1 MFAVTMLMAG
11 AWAQTDD
18 YPQQPPGQPGDQGPG
33 AQAPS
38 QGPADQGQGSGP
50 GAQGPNDEQAQR
62 SEGPAPDVARI
73 SLIKGD
79 VTTQRADTG
88 DWSATT
94 VNAPLMRGD
103 QVATGDNSRTEIQL
117 DPTNLVRLAGHSQV
131 KIADLSRS
139 RIQIQVAQGYANY
152 SVFKGSEA
160 DVEIDTPNVAVHP
173 LQPGRYRVQVVSD
186 AETDVI
192 VREGEAEVTTQQGS
206 TRVKEGDLITIRG
219 TDSPEYRVDAAPAKD
234 DWDQWNRDRDN
245 VINSS
250 QSVSHTNRNYT
261 GVNDLDNNGRWV
273 YVPGYGNVWQPYQQ
287 ASWAPYQAGRWV
299 WEPYYGWTWVSYE
312 SWGWAPYHYGR
323 WFLYSGSWCW
333 WPGPVY
339 VGYRPV
345 WSPAFVFFVGFGHH
359 SGFGFGSIGWFP
371 VGPHDYFYP
380 WYGRGFN
387 RVNVVSVTNINV
399 INRGG
404 GFVAPLAVRGRQ
416 PFFSNASLVGT
427 NARVRGSITTVSS
440 TDFGRGDFSHRRF
453 GVDEHEWRDGR
464 VMTANLPVVPT
475 RENLRVS
482 AQGRGGMPASV
493 QPRNGGHFYT
503 QHQPPAGPESF
514 HNQVDRVQRVVG
526 SQGMNARTGIA
537 EVPRN
542 DRQAGGSVGNEQPRG
557 EINSRSGR
565 PEGANNVGAGD
576 NRDRSGWNRF
586 GSPSGRTGSESGN
599 NGPRSEPSSP
609 VVRSNDQGHVS
620 RTGNSIP
627 APQEERGGWQRFPS
641 NSNNPN
647 STNNDRGAR
656 SNDSPVNRNERG
668 ESGGSSKPPLDLHRP
683 IVTPRQDS
691 RPDMRNDQGYRP
703 PPSRTPDTRNDR
715 YSPPPRSDS
724 GRYNPPPRSDSGR
737 YNPPSRSQ
745 SPRYSPPSRSGNSSS
760 SHGGS
765 SERGGHSDSKSSSS
779 HKQR

>member
-1 MFAVTMLMAG
+1 MRAKFLVLVMFAVTMLMAG

-18 YPQQPPGQPGDQGPG
+18 YPQQPPGQPGDQGQGPG
-33 AQAPS
+33 AQAP
-38 QGPADQGQGSGP
+38 GDQGQGP
-50 GAQGPNDEQAQR
+50 GAQGQGDQSAQQ

-79 VTTQRADTG
+79 VTSQRADTG

-186 AETDVI
+186 GETDVI

-219 TDSPEYRVDAAPAKD
+219 TDNPEYRVDAAPARD

-261 GVNDLDNNGRWV
+261 GVNDLDNNGRWI

-323 WFLYSGSWCW
+323 WFLNSGSWCW

-359 SGFGFGSIGWFP
+359 SAFGFGSIGWFP

-399 INRGG
+399 INRG

-440 TDFGRGDFSHRRF
+440 TDFGRGDFSHRQF
-453 GVDEHEWRDGR
+453 GVDERQWRDGR
-464 VMTANLPVVPT
+464 VMTANLPVVPS

-482 AQGRGGMPASV
+482 AQGRAGMPASV

-514 HNQVDRVQRVVG
+514 HTQVDRVQRVVG

-586 GSPSGRTGSESGN
+586 GSPSGRPGSDSGN

-609 VVRSNDQGHVS
+609 VVRSNDQGRVS
-620 RTGNSIP
+620 RTGNSTP

-641 NSNNPN
+641 NSN
-647 STNNDRGAR
+647 NNDRGAR

-668 ESGGSSKPPLDLHRP
+668 EAGGYSKPPLDLHRP

-691 RPDMRNDQGYRP
+691 RPDTRNDQGYRP
-703 PPSRTPDTRNDR
+703 SPSRTPDTRNDR

-737 YNPPSRSQ
+737 YNPPSHSQ